1 MVIIRVNSRIPT
13 AQAQSIVQG
22 IHLQAPSGV
31 IVLPAYCELLNE
43 VPADE
48 EIQVLHQDTRV
59 AELEEQL
66 QQQKKR
72 ANDLQARLCKC
83 CTYDPPAGTP
93 ITLAT
98 PACLACENGDM
109 FRPKGG
115 GA

>member
-66 QQQKKR
+66 AKAQKKVQGLR
-72 ANDLQARLCKC
+72 NRLCSYC
-83 CTYDPPAGTP
+83 RNADAPASQSSCW
-93 ITLAT
+93 
-98 PACLACENGDM
+98 ACDSGEL
-109 FRPKGG
+109 FRLKGG
-115 GA
+115 GV

>member
-1 MVIIRVNSRIPT
+1 MVIIRVNGRIPA

-48 EIQVLHQDTRV
+48 EIQVIHQDTRV

-66 QQQKKR
+66 TKAQKKAR
-72 ANDLQARLCKC
+72 DTRERLCRHC
-83 CTYDPPAGTP
+83 RNAAAPASQSP
-93 ITLAT
+93 CW
-98 PACLACENGDM
+98 ACDSGEM
-109 FRPKGG
+109 FRLDGG

>member
-1 MVIIRVNSRIPT
+1 MVIIRVNSRIST

-48 EIQVLHQDTRV
+48 EIQVIHQDTRV
-59 AELEEQL
+59 AELEKEL
-66 QQQKKR
+66 EQQKKR
-72 ANDLQARLCKC
+72 ANDLQYWLCRNC
-83 CTYDPPAGTP
+83 WHATP
-93 ITLAT
+93 GGLEIA
-98 PACLACENGDM
+98 PACLACECGDM

-115 GA
+115 GV